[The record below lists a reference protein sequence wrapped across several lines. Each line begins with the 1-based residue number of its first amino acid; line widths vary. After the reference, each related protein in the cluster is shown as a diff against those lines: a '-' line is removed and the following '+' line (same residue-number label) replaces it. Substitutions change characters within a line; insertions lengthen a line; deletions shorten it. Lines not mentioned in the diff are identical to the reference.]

1 MSEVPDSFDLNRFLS
16 AVARWEPA
24 LDAWAHR
31 VASAELPQAGDA
43 TGPLAGVPFGVKD
56 VIDVR
61 GQPTRF
67 GSNAFAEA
75 GPAAADAPVVRA
87 LRTSGAVPV
96 GKTRSTEFAFI
107 DPTTTRNPFDLK
119 RSPGGSS
126 SGSGAVVGAHVVPFA
141 LGTQTAG
148 SLCRPATYCGAFS
161 YKPGLGV
168 LPQTGMAPLSH
179 SFDAIGVI
187 AASPYWLGKVF
198 AVLAEDFAIPL
209 GPKADRSLNIGL
221 LTVPEQSP
229 EPAMQQV
236 MADVSGLL
244 GEQGHSVTRV
254 ESPISFPAMIDRHRT
269 VMLHEMARNL
279 SHIVRGKEGLLQPR
293 FRDALADGASVGRDA
308 RDGAMDLI
316 EQARAAFWP
325 AMSGFDVLMSCPVP
339 SAAPK
344 GLATTGDQ
352 SYLTPWTAL
361 GGPLVSLPVGRD
373 PDGMPLGILLSA
385 GPGRD
390 GFLVSA
396 ALQISAEFPVSAVPS
411 CPPAR
416 S

>member
-1 MSEVPDSFDLNRFLS
+1 MSEAPDSFDLDRYL
-16 AVARWEPA
+16 AAAARWEPA

-31 VASAELPQAGDA
+31 EAPAVLHRTGEAS
-43 TGPLAGVPFGVKD
+43 GPLAGVPFGVKD

-67 GSNAFAEA
+67 GSNAFADA
-75 GPAAADAPVVRA
+75 DPAVADAPVVRA
-87 LRTSGAVPV
+87 LRASGAVPV

-107 DPTTTRNPFDLK
+107 DPTTTRNPFDRE

-148 SLCRPATYCGAFS
+148 SLCRPATYCGALS

-187 AASPYWLGKVF
+187 AASPHWLQRVF
-198 AVLAEDFAIPL
+198 AVLAEAFDIPPAPTANRPL
-209 GPKADRSLNIGL
+209 SIGL
-221 LTVPEQSP
+221 LNVPEHSP
-229 EPAMQQV
+229 GAAMRRV
-236 MADVSGLL
+236 MADVARVL
-244 GEQGHSVTRV
+244 GEQGHGVTQV
-254 ESPISFPAMIDRHRT
+254 ECPVSFPDMIDRHRT

-279 SHIVRGKEGLLQPR
+279 SHVVQGREELLQPR
-293 FRDALADGASVGRDA
+293 FRDALADGTLIGSSVRDE
-308 RDGAMDLI
+308 AMSWI
-316 EQARAAFWP
+316 ERTRAAFWP
-325 AMSGFDVLMSCPVP
+325 AMSGFDVVLSCPVP
-339 SAAPK
+339 DAAPK

-361 GGPLVSLPVGRD
+361 GGPLVSLPAGLD
-373 PDGMPLGILLSA
+373 IDGMPLGVLLSA
-385 GPGRD
+385 GPGGD
-390 GFLVSA
+390 GFLVRA
-396 ALQISAEFPVSAVPS
+396 ALQISTALPVTAAPP
-411 CPPAR
+411 CPAMR
-416 S
+416 A

>member
-1 MSEVPDSFDLNRFLS
+1 MSEAPDGFDLSRYL
-16 AVARWEPA
+16 AAAARWEPA

-31 VASAELPQAGDA
+31 EAPADLQQGGHAD
-43 TGPLAGVPFGVKD
+43 GPLAGVPFGVKD

-67 GSNAFAEA
+67 GSNAFADAE
-75 GPAAADAPVVRA
+75 PAVADAPVVRA
-87 LRTSGAVPV
+87 LRASGAVPV

-107 DPTTTRNPFDLK
+107 DPTTTRNPFDRE

-126 SGSGAVVGAHVVPFA
+126 SGSGAAVGARVVPFA

-148 SLCRPATYCGAFS
+148 SLCRPATYCGALS

-187 AASPYWLGKVF
+187 AATPGWLRRVF
-198 AVLAEDFAIPL
+198 SVLAADFAIPTA
-209 GPKADRSLNIGL
+209 PATDRPLSIGL
-221 LTVPEQSP
+221 LNVPEQSP
-229 EPAMQQV
+229 GPGMRQV
-236 MADVSGLL
+236 MSDVARVL
-244 GEQGHSVTRV
+244 GEQGHGVTRV
-254 ESPISFPAMIDRHRT
+254 ECPVSFPDMIDRHRT

-279 SHIVRGKEGLLQPR
+279 THVVQGKEEFLQPR
-293 FRDALADGASVGRDA
+293 FRNALADGALICDSVRDE
-308 RDGAMDLI
+308 AMNWI
-316 EQARAAFWP
+316 AQARAAFWP
-325 AMSGFDVLMSCPVP
+325 TLSGFDVLLSCPVP
-339 SAAPK
+339 DAAPK

-361 GGPLVSLPVGRD
+361 GGPLVSLPAGLD
-373 PDGMPLGILLSA
+373 ADGMPLGILLSA
-385 GPGRD
+385 APGRD

-396 ALQISAEFPVSAVPS
+396 ALRISTAL
-411 CPPAR
+411 PATAAPTCLPLPA
-416 S
+416 